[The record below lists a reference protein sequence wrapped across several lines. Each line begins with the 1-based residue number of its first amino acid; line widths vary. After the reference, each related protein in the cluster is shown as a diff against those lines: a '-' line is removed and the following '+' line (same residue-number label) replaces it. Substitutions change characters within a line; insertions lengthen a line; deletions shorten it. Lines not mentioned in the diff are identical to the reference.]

1 MCALCANI
9 IYIHTYS
16 HNEFDYLLFTPHHHS
31 WHVVPDYHTSERS
44 QLVTFP
50 QPYGT
55 AYVTTFKTEAGAYNS
70 IEEANEGGGSV
81 CIRSGTAT
89 IDALG
94 PTTTNVV
101 ECASFEDCTGKLKA
115 GECDLLA
122 ADNLSGVGDDP
133 GITATGEVLLDIFWL
148 VTPLKR

>member
-1 MCALCANI
+1 M
-9 IYIHTYS
+9 
-16 HNEFDYLLFTPHHHS
+16 
-31 WHVVPDYHTSERS
+31 
-44 QLVTFP
+44 TFP
-50 QPYGT
+50 QPFGT
-55 AYVTTFKTEAGAYNS
+55 AFVTTFKMTETGAYNS

-101 ECASFEDCTGKLKA
+101 ECAGFDDCTGKLKA
-115 GECDLLA
+115 GECDLVA

-133 GITATGEVLLDIFWL
+133 AISSTGEVLLDIFWL
-148 VTPLKR
+148 VNPLKR